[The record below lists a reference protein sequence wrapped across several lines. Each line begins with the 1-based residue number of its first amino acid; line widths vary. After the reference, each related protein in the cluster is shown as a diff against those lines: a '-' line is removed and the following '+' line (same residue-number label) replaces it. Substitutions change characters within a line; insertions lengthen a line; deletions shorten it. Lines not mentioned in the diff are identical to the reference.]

1 IIKFMGI
8 AEGSIKLID
17 ATGKLVHNSQLT
29 AEGISLAHLPRG
41 LYYYQLLYRGQVLT
55 GKVMRE

>member
-1 IIKFMGI
+1 M
-8 AEGSIKLID
+8 KLID